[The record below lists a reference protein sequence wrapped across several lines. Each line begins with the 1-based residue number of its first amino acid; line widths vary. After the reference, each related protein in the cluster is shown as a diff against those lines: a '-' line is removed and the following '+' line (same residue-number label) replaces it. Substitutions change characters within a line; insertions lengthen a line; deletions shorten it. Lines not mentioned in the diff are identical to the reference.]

1 MTTEAPLPPSR
12 PGSAFTTGEGLRAGL
27 SAREVFGSSYAR
39 PYHGIRTNEEP
50 VTPEEM
56 ATAYLPRMRDWQAF
70 GDTTAAIFWGLPVP
84 NRLLTSMTVHI
95 VVPTGRNAPKG
106 NRLAARRISPD
117 KWERVEHRGTPL
129 ASPALTWALLA
140 RILSIRELVTVGD
153 ALVSTS
159 RNYRSLRRPD
169 DPSIPDNEYA
179 SVPPLAT
186 LEQLSEMSSGWG
198 RTIGASRI
206 RLSLPLIREGVE
218 SPRETATRLA
228 LLAAGFPE
236 PTVAHEV
243 FLAGRFLGRVDLA
256 YPELRIAIEYD
267 GKHHWTEE
275 QALKDIARINR
286 IQQAGWLVIRVTRKQ
301 LANPAEFFA
310 QVRAALKRAQAR

>member
-1 MTTEAPLPPSR
+1 M
-12 PGSAFTTGEGLRAGL
+12 RA
-27 SAREVFGSSYAR
+27 
-39 PYHGIRTNEEP
+39 
-50 VTPEEM
+50 
-56 ATAYLPRMRDWQAF
+56 WQAF
-70 GDTTAAIFWGLPVP
+70 GDTTAAIFWGLPLP
-84 NRLLTSMTVHI
+84 TRLVTSMTVHI

-106 NRLAARRISPD
+106 KRLAARRISPG
-117 KWERVEHRGTPL
+117 KWERIEHLGTPL

-140 RILSIRELVTVGD
+140 RILSTQELVTIGD

-169 DPSIPDNEYA
+169 DPSIPNNEYT
-179 SVPPLAT
+179 SSPPLAS
-186 LEQLSEMSSGWG
+186 LEQLSEMSSCWG
-198 RTIGASRI
+198 RTIGASRL

-228 LLAAGFPE
+228 LLAAGLPE

-243 FLAGRFLGRVDLA
+243 FHAGRFLGRVDLA

-301 LANPAEFFA
+301 LSNPAEFFA
-310 QVRAALKRAQAR
+310 QVRMAMTRA